1 MLMLAVGQSLI
12 CDCDCSACAF
22 RNVLASHFSM
32 DAASKTA
39 LGAVHSEETAHF
51 GQNAI
56 EGARLVA
63 IASLDDI
70 AMHRVAGP
78 DDPMA
83 FALNCAD
90 EPAQAPF
97 DLIMPIAP
105 AERHASRLPPEIAQV
120 KHALHRIW
128 PTVWTPFHAHWITHT
143 PHNFTMTRCT
153 WR

>member
-1 MLMLAVGQSLI
+1 
-12 CDCDCSACAF
+12 
-22 RNVLASHFSM
+22 M

-78 DDPMA
+78 DDRMA
-83 FALNCAD
+83 FALNGAD
-90 EPAQAPF
+90 APGQARF
-97 DLIMPIAP
+97 DLIMSIARD
-105 AERHASRLPPEIAQV
+105 ERHASRLPTGIEQV
-120 KHALHRIW
+120 KHAQQPLGLQAG
-128 PTVWTPFHAHWITHT
+128 TTFHAYGLAKIGSESCRERVCSVLVDLGVRRI
-143 PHNFTMTRCT
+143 NKKKK
-153 WR
+153 

>member
-1 MLMLAVGQSLI
+1 MRMVAVGQSLI
-12 CDCDCSACAF
+12 SDGDCAACAF

-78 DDPMA
+78 DDRMA
-83 FALNCAD
+83 RSEEHTSEL
-90 EPAQAPF
+90 QS
-97 DLIMPIAP
+97 LM
-105 AERHASRLPPEIAQV
+105 
-120 KHALHRIW
+120 RISYA
-128 PTVWTPFHAHWITHT
+128 VFCLKKKNN
-143 PHNFTMTRCT
+143 HN
-153 WR
+153 

>member
-1 MLMLAVGQSLI
+1 MRMVAVGQSLI
-12 CDCDCSACAF
+12 SDGDCAACAF

-78 DDPMA
+78 DERMD
-83 FALNCAD
+83 FALNGAD
-90 EPAQAPF
+90 DPGSARFHRNLA
-97 DLIMPIAP
+97 IAHG
-105 AERHASRLPPEIAQV
+105 ERCSSRLPT
-120 KHALHRIW
+120 ALEPGKQSQPPNAPQEVRSGA
-128 PTVWTPFHAHWITHT
+128 F
-143 PHNFTMTRCT
+143 REE
-153 WR
+153 

>member
-1 MLMLAVGQSLI
+1 MRMVAVGQSLI
-12 CDCDCSACAF
+12 SDGDCAACAF

-78 DDPMA
+78 DDRMD
-83 FALNCAD
+83 FALNGAD
-90 EPAQAPF
+90 EPGQARF
-97 DLIMPIAP
+97 ALIMRS
-105 AERHASRLPPEIAQV
+105 EEHTSELQS
-120 KHALHRIW
+120 LMRISYA
-128 PTVWTPFHAHWITHT
+128 VFCLQKK
-143 PHNFTMTRCT
+143 NK
-153 WR
+153 

>member
-1 MLMLAVGQSLI
+1 MRMVAVGQSLI
-12 CDCDCSACAF
+12 SDGDCAACAF

-78 DDPMA
+78 DDRMA
-83 FALNCAD
+83 LALNGAD
-90 EPAQAPF
+90 EPGQARF
-97 DLIMPIAP
+97 DLIMSLARD
-105 AERHASRLPPEIAQV
+105 ERHASRLPTGIAQV
-120 KHALHRIW
+120 THAPSSEERRGGEAGGV
-128 PTVWTPFHAHWITHT
+128 TCR
-143 PHNFTMTRCT
+143 M
-153 WR
+153 